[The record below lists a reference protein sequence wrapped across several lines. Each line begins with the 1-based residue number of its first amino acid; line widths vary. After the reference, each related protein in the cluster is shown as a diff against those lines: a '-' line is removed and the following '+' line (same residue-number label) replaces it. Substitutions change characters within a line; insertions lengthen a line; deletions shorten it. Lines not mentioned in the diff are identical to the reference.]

1 MSRLNKN
8 DRSSSAAVKSILK
21 KKTFTSKATK
31 AARVEAR
38 RARMVPVILRK
49 LEESPGVHAQLVLN
63 ADEFDEAALMI
74 RSALQFLND
83 YISVKVRAGKTDFCL
98 PSRFK
103 WRTTWL
109 DLMTS
114 NLDRV
119 FIVSKRG
126 APLIASG
133 YGAIL

>member
-1 MSRLNKN
+1 MSRLNKD
-8 DRSSSAAVKSILK
+8 DRNSSAAVESILK
-21 KKTFTSKATK
+21 KKPFTSKATK

-49 LEESPGVHAQLVLN
+49 LEGSPGVHAQQVLN

-74 RSALQFLND
+74 RSAVQFIND
-83 YISVKVRAGKTDFCL
+83 YIAVKVKAGKTEFHL

-119 FIVSKRG
+119 FIVSKSG
-126 APLIASG
+126 APVIASG